1 MAIEKS
7 KAEQYRDERKARIA
21 EAAKK
26 NAKDMQK
33 KNATKKLAKR
43 IISIVLVAAIAL
55 GAVALALNY
64 YGVWDR
70 TVNVGLA
77 GDEKFS
83 LAEYEYYYWSAYN
96 DLLNKVSQ
104 GQMSGYD
111 SSKSP
116 DEQTAMAQDEQ
127 GNPIT
132 WVEYLREQAL
142 TSIMAQTAF
151 VKEAEAL
158 GLTTLTAEEQKQIDD
173 LIASW
178 REQAESEQYK
188 MTLNAYLRMNFGKYM
203 NEKMLREIV
212 KREIICQKYQEHMY
226 NQVKDSYDPAD
237 IKAKYEKDKLSYD
250 LVDFRMYEFA
260 KTKLTAENG
269 ESNDALKKRQDEAD
283 AKTKKD
289 AEAFLAAAKDEASF
303 VAKAKE
309 LNKDKKDYD
318 VDKETKLRSM
328 LKADVSGTS
337 KDMAE
342 WLFAAGTKVG
352 DVKMFEVK
360 DANAYY
366 VVLLTAKPRQIET
379 VSVRHIL
386 FATTDMTT
394 GAALSEAEIAQKK
407 KDAEAALAKWKS
419 GEKTED
425 SFAAIATELTEDTGS
440 QSTGGLYENVLP
452 GRMVKEF
459 DEWIFGKARKEVDV
473 AIVETEYGFHVM
485 YFVKNDGMYYESKIK
500 NTLVATD
507 IEVELTKVVESGK
520 YDTSFGPKRIEYAE
534 NKMNK
539 HIADLIAKQS
549 AQQSYSYM

>member
-70 TVNVGLA
+70 TINVGLA
-77 GDEKFS
+77 GDDKFTM
-83 LAEYEYYYWSAYN
+83 AEYEYYYWSAYN

-116 DEQTAMAQDEQ
+116 DEQTSMTQDAQ

-132 WVEYLREQAL
+132 WVEYLRDKAL

-158 GLTTLTAEEQKQIDD
+158 GIATLTEDEQKQIDD

-188 MTLNAYLRMNFGKYM
+188 MTLNAYLRTNFGKYM
-203 NEKMLREIV
+203 NEKMLRKIV
-212 KREIICQKYQEHMY
+212 EREIICENYQEHVY
-226 NQVKDSYDPAD
+226 NKIKDSYDPAD
-237 IKAKYEKDKLSYD
+237 IKAKYEKDKLAYD

-260 KTKLTAENG
+260 KTKLTAEKG
-269 ESNDALKKRQDEAD
+269 ESNDALKKRQEEAD

-303 VAKAKE
+303 IAKAKE
-309 LNKDKKDYD
+309 LNKDTKDYD
-318 VDKETKLRSM
+318 VDTQTKLRSM
-328 LKADVSGTS
+328 LKSDVNGTS

-342 WLFAAGTKVG
+342 WLFAEGTKVG

-366 VVLLTAKPRQIET
+366 VVLLTAKPRQVET

-386 FATTDMTT
+386 FSTSDMTT

-407 KDAEAALAKWKS
+407 KDAEAALEKWKS

-425 SFAAIATELTEDTGS
+425 SFAALATELTEDTGS

-459 DEWIFGKARKEVDV
+459 DQWIFDKARKEGDV
-473 AIVETEYGFHVM
+473 AIVETQYGFHVM

-507 IEVELTKVVESGK
+507 IEVELSKVVESGK
-520 YDTSFGPKRIEYAE
+520 YETSFGPKRIEYAE
-534 NKMNK
+534 DKMNK

>member
-459 DEWIFGKARKEVDV
+459 DEWIFDKARKEGDV